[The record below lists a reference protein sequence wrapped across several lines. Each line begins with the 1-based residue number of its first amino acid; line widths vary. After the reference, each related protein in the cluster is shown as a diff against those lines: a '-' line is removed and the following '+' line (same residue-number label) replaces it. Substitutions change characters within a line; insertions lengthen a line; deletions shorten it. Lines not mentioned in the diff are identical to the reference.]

1 VSKTTVEWDDHHRRE
16 GFRTV
21 TIIGLPGPEARRSE
35 EATLL
40 ELRRELHAKFRKKI
54 DK

>member
-21 TIIGLPGPEARRSE
+21 TIIGLPGPDARKAE
-35 EATLL
+35 TAQLL
-40 ELRRELHAKFRKKI
+40 ELRRELHAKFGKKLE
-54 DK
+54 D